1 MSTVFGYFDNK
12 NTMHTGDTGEYA
24 IINDSH
30 TSFLINGDDVYDI
43 LTGEKKC
50 SLANTN
56 GVVDAEISN
65 DGDLY
70 TISSNVD
77 YNEIVYQY
85 DLPNIKKFYWTDL
98 NNGNVSYR
106 DKYDNVSDYTGRVVK
121 EVTDTAI
128 LIYKNGELTQ
138 TIPLSSAIS
147 AVKEEI
153 RKALDSYQNVD
164 CAGESYPS
172 ERESERPSSYTT
184 MITMTVE
191 KEHIDRDGKCWATVS
206 FWAYG
211 NCYPY
216 ISHEYNTLDADFTDS
231 DVWINW
237 GTKYHTNDYKYY
249 SLTKK
254 TNIVTH
260 KEIKEWVEVSLQ
272 NRYVYTVSE
281 SGLSL
286 VDKEEQ
292 GYMYPIL
299 IRTVWKNELPATA
312 LSTIYGTAKSVYSD
326 LAKVITSGG
335 TLYQAGYITSNIATQ
350 PFYSKWNSLASSD
363 KFVSDKNT
371 DTYIMPLQDNFSC
384 SVGIESSDILE
395 NDTVIIPNTYI
406 DTYAICEG
414 KKGTYVYCALFG
426 DEVSIYDT
434 KTMETKKKPVCITN
448 YRLRRFNNI
457 ERLERKISELIK
469 ILGGG

>member
-1 MSTVFGYFDNK
+1 M
-12 NTMHTGDTGEYA
+12 M
-24 IINDSH
+24 
-30 TSFLINGDDVYDI
+30 
-43 LTGEKKC
+43 GEKKC

-70 TISSNVD
+70 TISSNID

-172 ERESERPSSYTT
+172 ERESERPSSYTS

-216 ISHEYNTLDADFTDS
+216 ISHEYNMLDADFTDS
-231 DVWINW
+231 DEWDTKGL
-237 GTKYHTNDYKYY
+237 GTKSGRHLPEQEKLMAGLTEQMKWYTPDTFHTGLKTLEAPVLVVWGEKDAVIGVEAVEEIKQNLKEGEYLILKDVGHTPILEADYPVSEAYLKF
-249 SLTKK
+249 LTKAQAK
-254 TNIVTH
+254 PN
-260 KEIKEWVEVSLQ
+260 KFA
-272 NRYVYTVSE
+272 
-281 SGLSL
+281 
-286 VDKEEQ
+286 
-292 GYMYPIL
+292 
-299 IRTVWKNELPATA
+299 PAPT
-312 LSTIYGTAKSVYSD
+312 T
-326 LAKVITSGG
+326 
-335 TLYQAGYITSNIATQ
+335 
-350 PFYSKWNSLASSD
+350 
-363 KFVSDKNT
+363 
-371 DTYIMPLQDNFSC
+371 
-384 SVGIESSDILE
+384 
-395 NDTVIIPNTYI
+395 
-406 DTYAICEG
+406 
-414 KKGTYVYCALFG
+414 
-426 DEVSIYDT
+426 T
-434 KTMETKKKPVCITN
+434 K
-448 YRLRRFNNI
+448 
-457 ERLERKISELIK
+457 
-469 ILGGG
+469 